1 MSGGYYGKLVLFYGL
16 TKKMKFDRTE
26 FLAAKRLGCKVS
38 IEKEFNLPDETDGLL
53 TLRVDSLVTLST

>member
-1 MSGGYYGKLVLFYGL
+1 MLFYGL